1 MKTSAARSEPFA
13 APRRPS
19 RAAPAAKAAHTE
31 ASLDHVEVL
40 GLSQSELTPAVQSA
54 LAALMV
60 ELQALRGEA
69 QRLKAR
75 LAEAEAAA
83 DADPLTS
90 ARNRRA
96 FMRELAR
103 GAAHA
108 RRYGAP
114 ASLLYFD
121 VDGLK
126 ALNDRLGH
134 AAGDTALKAIA
145 DRLASHVRASDVV
158 GRMGGDEF
166 AVLLA
171 NADLAAAQAKA
182 AALARLA
189 CAEPV
194 RVGERLAALRIS
206 WGACQIDPAKDPE
219 TLIAEADAAMF
230 AMKRARGQA
239 A

>member
-1 MKTSAARSEPFA
+1 MKTSAARS
-13 APRRPS
+13 APREPIR
-19 RAAPAAKAAHTE
+19 RQRLAEAGARQGGV

-103 GAAHA
+103 VAAYV

-114 ASLLYFD
+114 ASLIYFD

-126 ALNDRLGH
+126 ALNDAFGH
-134 AAGDTALKAIA
+134 AAGDAALKTIA
-145 DRLASHVRASDVV
+145 DRLAKHVRASDVV

-171 NADLAAAQAKA
+171 NADLAAAEAKA
-182 AALARLA
+182 AALARLVS
-189 CAEPV
+189 AEPMPAGAQRVEV
-194 RVGERLAALRIS
+194 RVS
-206 WGACQIDPAKDPE
+206 WGARQIDPAKDPE
-219 TLIAEADAAMF
+219 SLIAEADAAMF
-230 AMKRARGQA
+230 AMKRARRA
-239 A
+239 AA